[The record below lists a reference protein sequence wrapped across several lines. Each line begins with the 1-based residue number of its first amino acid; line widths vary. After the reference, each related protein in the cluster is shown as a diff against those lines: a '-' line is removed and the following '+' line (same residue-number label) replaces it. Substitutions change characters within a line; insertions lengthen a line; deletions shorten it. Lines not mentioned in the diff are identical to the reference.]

1 MNTYRTII
9 IDDEAIARQRLSR
22 LLNECNG
29 QIQLISEGKNG
40 IEGADL
46 INSLKPDLIFLDIQ
60 MPGKTGF
67 EMLKDL
73 KHIPHVVFCTAYE
86 EFALQ
91 AFNTLAIDYLV
102 KPVEKDRLQLTLEK
116 LNRNAASSPGLQ
128 IDELLQLVNQKMES
142 KKLQSIPYKIGDRGI
157 LIKIEKITYFFAAEK
172 YVEFYTK
179 DGKKYLT
186 ELSLKKLLERL
197 PDNFRQVQRSIIVNI
212 NFVKEYRKYF
222 RGKYILIL
230 DDINSNKLETGRT
243 FSNNIKEYLSI
254 E

>member
-22 LLNECNG
+22 LLKECNG
-29 QIQLISEGKNG
+29 QIQLIAEAKNG

-67 EMLKDL
+67 EMLKEL
-73 KHIPHVVFCTAYE
+73 EHVPHVVFCTAYE

-102 KPVEKDRLQLTLEK
+102 KPVEEDRLQLTLEK

-128 IDELLQLVNQKMES
+128 INELLQLVNQKMES
-142 KKLQSIPYKIGDRGI
+142 KKLLSIPYKIGDRVI
-157 LIKIEKITYFFAAEK
+157 LIKTENITYFSSSDK
-172 YVEFYTK
+172 YVEFYTNENI
-179 DGKKYLT
+179 KYLT

-197 PDNFRQVQRSIIVNI
+197 PNNFVQIHRGIIVNI
-212 NFVKEYRKYF
+212 NFVKEFRKYF
-222 RGKYILIL
+222 RGKYILVL
-230 DDINSNKLETGRT
+230 DDVITTKLESSR
-243 FSNNIKEYLSI
+243 SYSDRIKNYLCV